1 MGKKEREL
9 EEKEGVLG
17 TGRAKKEKVVV
28 EERVVMKKVE
38 EEERVM
44 EGVVAMEGMEIEAKE
59 AEGIHMVGSKE
70 ESTLRHSKILKI
82 PADFHIE

>member
-9 EEKEGVLG
+9 VEMEGVLG
-17 TGRAKKEKVVV
+17 MGRAKMEKVVV
-28 EERVVMKKVE
+28 EERVEMKKVV

-44 EGVVAMEGMEIEAKE
+44 EGVVAMEGTEIE
-59 AEGIHMVGSKE
+59 AEGIHTEGSKE